1 MEFCFYLITDR
12 KLVPKGKT
20 LEQALEA
27 AFSAGVKGVLLRE
40 KDLPDSELVPL
51 ARRVRDLS
59 LRYEAKMI
67 VSARPDIAATV
78 GADGVHLTAG
88 LPASD
93 IKTARRLLGD
103 ERYIAVSTHS
113 LEEALKAQD
122 GGADFLTFGPVFRT
136 PSKEHY
142 GKPAGLGALEEV
154 CGEVKIPV
162 FAVGGIK
169 AGNVAEVLER
179 GAFGIAVI
187 SAVFGAG
194 DPALAV
200 NQIMDVIRSYRMG
213 RCV

>member
-20 LEQALEA
+20 LEHALEA
-27 AFSAGVKGVLLRE
+27 AFAAGVKGVLLRE

-51 ARRVRDLS
+51 ARRVRDLA
-59 LRYEAKMI
+59 LRYKARML
-67 VSARPDIAATV
+67 VSARPDIAAMV
-78 GADGVHLTAG
+78 GADGAHLASG

-93 IKTARRLLGD
+93 IEAARKLLGD

-113 LEEALKAQD
+113 LEEALKAED
-122 GGADFLTFGPVFRT
+122 GGADFITFGPVFST
-136 PSKEHY
+136 PSKEKY

-154 CGEVKIPV
+154 CRKMKIPV

-169 AGNVAEVLER
+169 TGNVADVLEL
-179 GAFGIAVI
+179 GAFGIAAI
-187 SAVFGAG
+187 SAVFGAA
-194 DPALAV
+194 DQARAA
-200 NQIMDVIRSYRMG
+200 NEIMDVIRSYRMG

>member
-27 AFSAGVKGVLLRE
+27 AFAGGVKGVLLRE

-51 ARRVRDLS
+51 ARRVRDLA
-59 LRYEAKMI
+59 LRYKAKML
-67 VSARPDIAATV
+67 VSARPDIAAKV
-78 GADGVHLTAG
+78 GADGVHLASG
-88 LPASD
+88 LAAD
-93 IKTARRLLGD
+93 VNAARKLLGD

-113 LEEALKAQD
+113 LEEALKAEED
-122 GGADFLTFGPVFRT
+122 GADFLTFGPVFST
-136 PSKEHY
+136 PSKEKY
-142 GKPAGLGALEEV
+142 GKPAGLDALEEV
-154 CGEVKIPV
+154 CREASIPV

-169 AGNVAEVLER
+169 TENVAEALER

-187 SAVFGAG
+187 SAVFGAS

-200 NQIMDVIRSYRMG
+200 NEIMDVIRSYRMG